1 MQRIISVE
9 GVGDVVV
16 SKRHNCVQIRLTVHP
31 EKGLQMSIPFR
42 VSYADA
48 ERFIFSHRDW
58 IAETMKAQQQK
69 GVRRKFTP
77 QSHFTCRSTT
87 LRFEPTSNQTRILYA
102 KVNNFVVTVFYNPE
116 LVDFDLDT
124 VQNFIKKV
132 LLASMRKEAESILF
146 PRVNEISQRT
156 GLKFRKV
163 SVGTAH
169 TRWGTCSSRD
179 EIILSCR
186 LLLLPDYLID
196 FIILHEL
203 CHIAHKNHG
212 AKFHALLDKLSGGME
227 DKYDKELK
235 AWNGRILPDAE
246 S

>member
-16 SKRHNCVQIRLTVHP
+16 SKRRNCVQIRLTVHP

-58 IAETMKAQQQK
+58 ILKTLQTQKQK
-69 GVRRKFTP
+69 GVKSLFTP
-77 QSHFTCRSTT
+77 QSHFNCRSTT
-87 LRFEPTSNQTRILYA
+87 LRFATTDAQKRILSA
-102 KVNNFVVTVFYNPE
+102 KIVDHVVTVTYNPE
-116 LVDFDLDT
+116 LVDFNLDA

-132 LLASMRKEAESILF
+132 ILASMQKEAENLLF
-146 PRVNEISQRT
+146 PRVYEISNRT
-156 GLKFRKV
+156 GLNFHKV
-163 SVGTAH
+163 SIGNAQ

-179 EIILSCR
+179 DIILSCR

-196 FIILHEL
+196 FVILHEL

-212 AKFHALLDKLSGGME
+212 PKFHALLDKLSGGKE
-227 DKYDKELK
+227 AQYNKELK
-235 AWNGRILPDAE
+235 SYNGRILPED
-246 S
+246 